1 MGTGFQLVYWSR
13 KTRSGYGLT
22 STASRVGIRRR
33 MEIGGNSSLGSCGS
47 SHSAFSAEP
56 DRRGKEYLEAM
67 PIQGN
72 REAEVLRG
80 RLPTASRD
88 FDQFVQHHVR
98 LTSVLAG
105 RLRLFVGLNTAA

>member
-1 MGTGFQLVYWSR
+1 M
-13 KTRSGYGLT
+13 
-22 STASRVGIRRR
+22 A
-33 MEIGGNSSLGSCGS
+33 
-47 SHSAFSAEP
+47 
-56 DRRGKEYLEAM
+56 

-105 RLRLFVGLNTAA
+105 RLRLFVGLNTACLLYTSDAADDA